1 MSQETMNTTNATGSA
16 STMGSMNQASQST
29 QQNDP
34 DYKLAIDEV
43 VVEKIAAYATQKIDG
58 IVEMKGNLLS
68 TIQEGLGGNDRTKGV
83 NADVEDDRHA
93 SVDLSIILEY
103 GKSAVEVFDRI
114 KKVVGKSIKE
124 MTGLEVDEMTVHV
137 VDVMTR
143 DEYKQNQGGDRSQ
156 QNKAA

>member
-1 MSQETMNTTNATGSA
+1 MAQEMNGTN
-16 STMGSMNQASQST
+16 QST
-29 QQNDP
+29 QDSQYAQGTQATQQSEP
-34 DYKLAIDEV
+34 EYKLVIDEV
-43 VVEKIAAYATQKIDG
+43 VVEKIASYATQKIDG

-83 NADVEDDRHA
+83 NADVEDDKRA

-124 MTGLEVDEMTVHV
+124 MTGLDVDEMTVHV

-143 DEYKQNQGGDRSQ
+143 EEYKEKQGSNNNSQ

>member
-1 MSQETMNTTNATGSA
+1 MAQETTG
-16 STMGSMNQASQST
+16 TIDQST
-29 QQNDP
+29 QGGQPMQSNQVSQP
-34 DYKLAIDEV
+34 EYKLVIDEV

-83 NADVEDDRHA
+83 SADVEDDKHA
-93 SVDLSIILEY
+93 TVDLSIILEY
-103 GKSAVEVFDRI
+103 GKSATEVFDRI

-124 MTGLEVDEMTVHV
+124 MTGLDVDEMTVHV

-143 DEYKQNQGGDRSQ
+143 EEYKEKQSSNNSNSNSQ
-156 QNKAA
+156 QN

>member
-1 MSQETMNTTNATGSA
+1 MAQEMNGSTMNQ
-16 STMGSMNQASQST
+16 SMQDGQRMQTSQQSE
-29 QQNDP
+29 P
-34 DYKLAIDEV
+34 EYKLVIDEV
-43 VVEKIAAYATQKIDG
+43 VVEKIASYATQKIDG

-83 NADVEDDRHA
+83 NADVEDDDKRA

-124 MTGLEVDEMTVHV
+124 MTGLDVDEMTVHV

-143 DEYKQNQGGDRSQ
+143 EEYKEKQGNNNSQ
-156 QNKAA
+156 QTKAA

>member
-1 MSQETMNTTNATGSA
+1 MAQETMSTS
-16 STMGSMNQASQST
+16 STMSPTNQGIGTA
-29 QQNDP
+29 P
-34 DYKLAIDEV
+34 VAEPEYKLVIDEV

-68 TIQEGLGGNDRTKGV
+68 TIQEGLGGEDRTKGV
-83 NADVEDDRHA
+83 NADIEDDQHA
-93 SVDLSIILEY
+93 SVELSVILEY

-124 MTGLEVDEMTVHV
+124 MTGLDVEEMTVHV

-143 DEYKQNQGGDRSQ
+143 DEYKQKQGDDRA
-156 QNKAA
+156 QNVKAA

>member
-1 MSQETMNTTNATGSA
+1 MAQETTGTMNGMGAANQGNEGASA
-16 STMGSMNQASQST
+16 AE
-29 QQNDP
+29 P
-34 DYKLAIDEV
+34 EYKLVIDEV

-83 NADVEDDRHA
+83 NADVEDDERVT
-93 SVDLSIILEY
+93 VDLSVILEY

-124 MTGLEVDEMTVHV
+124 MTGLDVEEMTVHV

-143 DEYKQNQGGDRSQ
+143 DEYKQKQGNNDKQ
-156 QNKAA
+156 QNAAA

>member
-1 MSQETMNTTNATGSA
+1 MTQEATSTVNTANNTMNPSGGAA
-16 STMGSMNQASQST
+16 SSVE
-29 QQNDP
+29 P
-34 DYKLAIDEV
+34 EYKLVIDEV

-83 NADVEDDRHA
+83 NADVEDDERV
-93 SVDLSIILEY
+93 SVDLSVILEY

-124 MTGLEVDEMTVHV
+124 MTGLDVEEMTVHV

-143 DEYKQNQGGDRSQ
+143 DEYKQKQGGNDKPQS
-156 QNKAA
+156 AAA